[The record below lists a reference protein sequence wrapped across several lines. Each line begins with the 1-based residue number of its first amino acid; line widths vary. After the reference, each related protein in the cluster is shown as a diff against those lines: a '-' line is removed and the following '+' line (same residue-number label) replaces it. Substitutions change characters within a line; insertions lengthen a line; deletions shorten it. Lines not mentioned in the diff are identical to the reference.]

1 MECATTAADKG
12 RGTAIVAKK
21 QKRHWSRAFEART
34 DKDVKINISR
44 VPPTL
49 KAKFT
54 AKCKRE
60 GSSQRNLILGWIRNY
75 TEGRRPDEPLAVLKP
90 TPDIHNLPNVVD
102 AGAELRAA
110 KKRWQGK
117 GETQKT
123 P

>member
-1 MECATTAADKG
+1 
-12 RGTAIVAKK
+12 VAKK

-75 TEGRRPDEPLAVLKP
+75 IEGRRPDEPSGALKA
-90 TPDIHNLPNVVD
+90 TPDLHDLSRVVD

-110 KKRWQGK
+110 KKQRR